1 MRTSTTRST
10 PVLAALALLV
20 GLPGVAGAQHAQHA
34 EQADQAEHGGDHA
47 RFGNPADLDAYIQGL
62 QDPERD
68 AWQLPERVIQA
79 LAIQPGQTVC
89 DLGAGP
95 GYFTLR
101 LARAVGPAGRV
112 FAVDVEPRILD
123 ALRSNIEGSGARNV
137 TPILGLG
144 DDPLLPP
151 ASCAL
156 ILIVNTYHHFPD
168 PPAYLKRLASALA
181 PGGRIANLDFRE
193 DAEHGPRHR
202 IPRADFLEQARSAG
216 YELAAEESF
225 LPQQYFMVL
234 RPAP

>member
-1 MRTSTTRST
+1 MRTRY
-10 PVLAALALLV
+10 PVVILLAVALLAALA
-20 GLPGVAGAQHAQHA
+20 GPASAQPAG
-34 EQADQAEHGGDHA
+34 HGGGHA
-47 RFGNPADLDAYIQGL
+47 RYGNPEDLDRYIERL

-68 AWQLPERVIQA
+68 SWQHPERVMEA
-79 LAIQPGQTVC
+79 LALREGQTAC

-112 FAVDVEPRILD
+112 YAVDVEPRILD
-123 ALRSNIEGSGARNV
+123 ALRGALEGAGVRNV
-137 TPILGLG
+137 TPVLGLAG
-144 DDPLLPP
+144 DPLLPP
-151 ASCAL
+151 ASCDL

-168 PPAYLKRLASALA
+168 PPGYLERLESALA

-202 IPRADFLEQARSAG
+202 IPRAEFLEQARSAG
-216 YELAAEESF
+216 YVLDREEEF
-225 LPQQYFMVL
+225 LPQQYFLVL

>member
-1 MRTSTTRST
+1 MNDHKSIA
-10 PVLAALALLV
+10 VALTLLV
-20 GLPGVAGAQHAQHA
+20 AVAGPAAAQHA
-34 EQADQAEHGGDHA
+34 EHA
-47 RFGNPADLDAYIQGL
+47 AGHPRFGNPADLDRYIENL

-68 AWQLPERVIQA
+68 AWQHPDRVMEA
-79 LAIQPGQTVC
+79 LGLRPGQTAC

-101 LARAVGPAGRV
+101 LARAVGAEGRV
-112 FAVDVEPRILD
+112 YAVDVEPRILD
-123 ALRSNIEGSGARNV
+123 ALRGNIEGSGARNV
-137 TPILGLG
+137 TPVLGLG

-151 ASCAL
+151 GTCDL

-168 PPAYLKRLASALA
+168 PPAYLERLAGALA

-202 IPRADFLEQARSAG
+202 IPRADFLEQARGAG
-216 YELAAEESF
+216 YLLDHEESF